1 MRAVALPWPL
11 PDLVVFSPAPS
22 RLRTN
27 HSPALELLIGSCA
40 FVMGCLVYVIDR
52 GLESAWFVRSWM
64 TAGLGATRF
73 TGCLQGQA
81 PDFLHVFAF
90 TLVSSSLTGSSR
102 RERFAICAGW
112 WFLECVL
119 ELGQHPAL
127 SPYLVSVFGGQ
138 SSNGL
143 SNHVCAFLRQGTF
156 DWLDLVA
163 FSLGSL
169 SAYFTLTAISER
181 NSS

>member
-1 MRAVALPWPL
+1 M
-11 PDLVVFSPAPS
+11 
-22 RLRTN
+22 
-27 HSPALELLIGSCA
+27 
-40 FVMGCLVYVIDR
+40 MGCLVYVIDR
-52 GLESAWFVRSWM
+52 GSESAWFVRSWM
-64 TAGLGATRF
+64 TAGLDVTRF
-73 TGCLQGQA
+73 TGFLQGQA

-90 TLVSSSLTGSSR
+90 TLVSSSLMGRSR

-112 WFLECVL
+112 WFLECAL

-127 SPYLVSVFGGQ
+127 SPHLVSILDGQ
-138 SSNGL
+138 STNGW
-143 SNHVCAFLRQGTF
+143 SNHLCEFFRQGTF

-169 SAYFTLTAISER
+169 SAYFTLTVISER